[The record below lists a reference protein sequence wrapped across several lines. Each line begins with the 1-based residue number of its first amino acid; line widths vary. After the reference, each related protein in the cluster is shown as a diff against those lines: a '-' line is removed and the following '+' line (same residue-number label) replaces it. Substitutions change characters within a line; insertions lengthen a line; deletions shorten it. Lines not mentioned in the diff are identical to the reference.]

1 MRVILATSA
10 LVATVLAAALGSYLY
25 TYVTKPGI
33 ETAITIDAP
42 PEAVWATLTDFEA
55 YAQWNPFITSSAG
68 TATTGTRLRNT
79 LDNNGS
85 AMTFEPRIT
94 VAEPAQELRWIGR
107 FLAPGIVDGEHY
119 FVLEAL
125 PGGQTRLVQGEQFR
139 GALVPLAGNSLDV
152 RDGFDAMNRA
162 LKERVEQQAARS

>member
-1 MRVILATSA
+1 MRIILTTSIAFATI
-10 LVATVLAAALGSYLY
+10 VAAAAGSYLY
-25 TYVTKPGI
+25 TVIAKPGI

-42 PEAVWATLTDFEA
+42 PEAVWATLTDFES
-55 YAQWNPFITSSAG
+55 YEQWNPFITSSAG

-79 LDNNGS
+79 IDNNGS

-94 VAEPAQELRWIGR
+94 VAEPARELRWIGR

-119 FVLEAL
+119 FLLEAL

-152 RDGFDAMNRA
+152 RDSFDAMNRA
-162 LKERVEQQAARS
+162 LRERSEQQAAR